1 MKGIQEKYGPDSIAY
16 LSSGQITVEEIA
28 YLGTLARVGMQMHH
42 GDSNTRQCMAT
53 AVSAYTESFG
63 FDAPPYTYADF
74 EASDLII
81 LVGSNLCIAHPILW
95 HRILSSRR
103 NPTIV
108 VIDPRTTE
116 TAMAADI
123 HLPLA
128 PKSDLRLFYR
138 LANLLIE
145 KGHLDERFIAH
156 HTEDFGAF
164 KSHVSNYGSEDTAE
178 HTNIADS
185 DLDHLA
191 ELIGSAKRTSFWW
204 TMGVNQSHEGVRVAQ
219 AIINLALM
227 TGNIGKPGTGANSIT
242 GQCNAMGSR
251 LFGNTTNL
259 LGGHDF
265 HSLEDRRKV
274 AGTLGVD
281 ETELPEAK
289 SWSYDQ
295 IVEGVLRGKIKGLW
309 IVGTNPAHSWV
320 NQGLLKE
327 ALGRLDFLVV
337 QDMYD
342 STETAELAHLVLPAA
357 GWGEKEGTFV
367 NSERRIGRVR
377 AIRPSPGEARTD
389 LEIFQSI
396 RQEWGCLESLEHWEE
411 PEQIFADL
419 KKVTRGQP
427 CDFSGLAGYD
437 QLDRAGGVQWPFARG
452 TSDSRCER
460 RLFEDGWFFRA
471 NGRARFCFEPPRKRR
486 ELPDDTYPAV
496 LITGRGSVAQWHT
509 QTRTAG
515 SPILSGLSPMRPH
528 VQLNP
533 RDAAAWGIEPDTDVF
548 VESRRGR
555 IRATA
560 HITRLVRPGQVFIP
574 MHYPDTNELT
584 CDEFDPYSRQPSF
597 KAAAVKVS
605 PIEHWRA

>member
-1 MKGIQEKYGPDSIAY
+1 MSWIASFLNKGLLGVVSRLMYSETGPLTAQLEKGRTNQTGASDNTVTSVCGFCSTGCGLQVTRVEEADAVLVPSSQYPVNRGMACPKGWAALQATATSQRATTPLVRTATGRLEPVDWPSAISRFVSEMKGIQEKYGPDSIAY

-265 HSLEDRRKV
+265 H
-274 AGTLGVD
+274 
-281 ETELPEAK
+281 
-289 SWSYDQ
+289 
-295 IVEGVLRGKIKGLW
+295 
-309 IVGTNPAHSWV
+309 
-320 NQGLLKE
+320 
-327 ALGRLDFLVV
+327 
-337 QDMYD
+337 
-342 STETAELAHLVLPAA
+342 
-357 GWGEKEGTFV
+357 
-367 NSERRIGRVR
+367 
-377 AIRPSPGEARTD
+377 
-389 LEIFQSI
+389 
-396 RQEWGCLESLEHWEE
+396 
-411 PEQIFADL
+411 
-419 KKVTRGQP
+419 
-427 CDFSGLAGYD
+427 
-437 QLDRAGGVQWPFARG
+437 
-452 TSDSRCER
+452 
-460 RLFEDGWFFRA
+460 
-471 NGRARFCFEPPRKRR
+471 
-486 ELPDDTYPAV
+486 
-496 LITGRGSVAQWHT
+496 
-509 QTRTAG
+509 
-515 SPILSGLSPMRPH
+515 
-528 VQLNP
+528 
-533 RDAAAWGIEPDTDVF
+533 
-548 VESRRGR
+548 
-555 IRATA
+555 
-560 HITRLVRPGQVFIP
+560 
-574 MHYPDTNELT
+574 
-584 CDEFDPYSRQPSF
+584 
-597 KAAAVKVS
+597 
-605 PIEHWRA
+605 